1 VRYDVVVVGG
11 GSAGCVL
18 ADRLSEDPARRVL
31 LLEAGPDYRT
41 VEALPADLASGWAPA
56 FSHDWGLRAE
66 PAADGHVLELARAKV
81 MGGCSSTNATA
92 ALRGSPADYDAW
104 AAAGNPGWSFQE
116 VLPFF
121 RALETDADFG
131 GEPWHG
137 DGGPLPIRRYRREE
151 LTGWS
156 AAGLEA
162 AVAAGHEPVED
173 HNRPGAVGAG
183 PCPNNTLDGVRM
195 STSLTWLAAARGRP
209 NLTVRPDTL
218 VDRVVLAGGRA
229 AGVRLAGGER
239 VDAGRVVLAAGAYG
253 SPVILLRSGVGPAGE
268 LAALGVPVAADLPGV
283 GRNLTDHPLVRCAV
297 PVRPGPPCPSFQV
310 VVTWRSSLAADGD
323 LLDLH
328 ALPGRS
334 DLAGAESPTGATGFV
349 LVGLMKPRSRGRL
362 WLRSA
367 DPADPPHVDPAYL
380 SHPDDLARMVEGLRM
395 ARALL
400 RAGPLAALAAGPEL
414 APGERVADG
423 DQSALAAFVRA
434 DVSPYHHPVGTC
446 AMGPDPAAGAVVDAR
461 GRVHGVDALVVA
473 DASVMPEIPAANTN
487 LPTIMVGER
496 IAAWLR
502 A

>member
-1 VRYDVVVVGG
+1 MRYDVVVVGG

-18 ADRLSEDPARRVL
+18 ANRLSEDPTRRVL

-104 AAAGNPGWSFQE
+104 AAAGNP
-116 VLPFF
+116 
-121 RALETDADFG
+121 
-131 GEPWHG
+131 
-137 DGGPLPIRRYRREE
+137 
-151 LTGWS
+151 GWS

-239 VDAGRVVLAAGAYG
+239 VDAGLVVLAAGAYG
-253 SPVILLRSGVGPAGE
+253 SPVILLRSGVGPADE

-414 APGERVADG
+414 APGKRVADG
-423 DQSALAAFVRA
+423 DQPALAAFVRA

-446 AMGPDPAAGAVVDAR
+446 AMGPDPTAGAVVDAR
-461 GRVHGVDALVVA
+461 GRVHGVDSLVVA